1 MLEFTTFKRG
11 HLDFFEVA
19 DAYEGL
25 PEIYA
30 DMLDQLGQV
39 AQAGTNMSDGEIVYI
54 AGYYERLA
62 GNWEVVIIPSK
73 HLPKYAKS
81 IIKVVRLGLHA
92 IKMRTG
98 ARRLQTYGEPT
109 EKQDRWLKCL
119 GFTCDGLLPMYDI
132 DGDKKLWSITRWQ
145 DSSD

>member
-1 MLEFTTFKRG
+1 MLEFTTFKKG

-30 DMLDQLGQV
+30 EMLDQLGQV
-39 AQAGTNMSDGEIVYI
+39 AQAGTHLIDGKIVYI
-54 AGYYERLA
+54 SGYYERLP

-81 IIKVVRLGLHA
+81 IIRDIRLWLHA
-92 IKMRTG
+92 IKMKTR

-132 DGDKKLWSITRWQ
+132 DGDKKLWSITKWQ